1 MPSTFFGLTIAGSG
15 LSAFQAAINTT
26 ANNISN
32 VRTDGYSRQV
42 ANRVASEAL
51 RVHQKYGTAGSGV
64 TTESITQMRD
74 FYYDVKYWE
83 NNASLGYYDRKQY
96 YMKQIETY
104 YIDDDKN
111 YQKGF
116 TTILNTMFNDLD
128 TLKGNAGD
136 INNRKQFIGSALS
149 LTKYFTGVSKQLQDL
164 QSSCNDEIKSIVGEM
179 NGIASKIANL
189 NRQIDQL
196 EVKGGKANELR
207 DQRALLVDELS
218 KIVPVEVTE
227 VPIKDTNNAERVTG
241 LNWYRVSVGGQS
253 IVDGYDYRTLECIQR
268 EQKVNQADADGLYD
282 LYWKDG
288 AEPNVFYTKFTVTSP
303 SMDGELKALFEM
315 RDGNNEENFMG
326 NVATKDV
333 TNNTVT
339 IKDPSITSV
348 LNMNMPSKGVLT
360 IGYKDYEYDG
370 FSYTTNVD
378 ANGNETIESYTFNLK
393 KDGAASEIVADTK
406 VRIGTSINALG
417 VSYYLNQMTTFVRSF
432 AKKFNDYELQGVDLN
447 GNPMKVVDAN
457 GKMTD
462 ETTFFFTANT
472 ALGEKGFK
480 DVATAAGSHTYNIS
494 EDGTTSD
501 TYYWLTSSNF
511 TVADECQ
518 RDSERF
524 ATVRKADE
532 EPIPGGGIEQGIDQS
547 DLVEK
552 LLKLKSEEKLFR
564 GRGSSDFLKC
574 IYSDISVD
582 KQEADVF
589 QKNYSNIEEMI
600 EAQRLSISG
609 VDEDEEAL
617 DLVKFQNA
625 YNLASQMVQVM
636 TEMYDQLI
644 LQTGV

>member
-32 VRTDGYSRQV
+32 VRTDGYSRQT

-83 NNASLGYYDRKQY
+83 NNANLGYYDRKQY

-104 YIDDDKN
+104 FIDDDKN

-116 TTILNTMFNDLD
+116 STILDTMFSDLD
-128 TLKGNAGD
+128 TLHGKSGD
-136 INNRKQFIGSALS
+136 INTRKQFIGSAQS
-149 LTKYFTGVSKQLQDL
+149 LTGYFTEVSKELQDL
-164 QSSCNDEIKSIVGEM
+164 QSSCNAEIQTTVGKM
-179 NGIASKIANL
+179 NNLASKIATL

-207 DQRALLVDELS
+207 DQRALLIDELS
-218 KIVPVEVTE
+218 QIVPVEVTE
-227 VPIKDTNNAERVTG
+227 APIKDTNNAERVTG
-241 LNWYRVSVGGQS
+241 LNYYRVMVGGQA
-253 IVDGYDYRTLECIQR
+253 IVDGYDYKTLECVPR
-268 EQKVNQADADGLYD
+268 EYRANQADVEGLYD
-282 LYWKDG
+282 LRWTDTG
-288 AEPNVFYTKFTVTSP
+288 MRFEVSSP
-303 SMDGELKALFEM
+303 SMTGQLKALFEM
-315 RDGNNEENFMG
+315 RDGNNEENFQG
-326 NVATKDV
+326 
-333 TNNTVT
+333 TVKSIDSANKT
-339 IKDPSITSV
+339 ITIDDSNITSV
-348 LNMNMPSKGVLT
+348 FNMNMPSEGVITL
-360 IGYKDYEYDG
+360 GYREFTYDG
-370 FSYTTNVD
+370 FSYTTEIAD
-378 ANGNETIESYTFNLK
+378 DGTEKITSYTFNLK
-393 KDGAASEIVADTK
+393 EDPAQSGVQAGTSA
-406 VRIGTSINALG
+406 RIGTSIDALG

-432 AKKFNDYELQGVDLN
+432 SYKFNNIELQGVDLN
-447 GNPMKVVDAN
+447 GDPMR
-457 GKMTD
+457 
-462 ETTFFFTANT
+462 TFFVANT
-472 ALGEKGFK
+472 ADGEKGLN
-480 DVATAAGSHTYNIS
+480 DVDTAAGKTYKI
-494 EDGTTSD
+494 TTDNTTAD
-501 TYYWLTSSNF
+501 TYYWLTSSTF
-511 TVADECQ
+511 AVAEECQ
-518 RDSERF
+518 RDPQRF
-524 ATVRKADE
+524 ATIEKTPDPNPA
-532 EPIPGGGIEQGIDQS
+532 GGINQGIDQQ
-547 DLVEK
+547 DITEE
-552 LLKLKSEEKLFR
+552 LLKLKSEVKLFR

-574 IYSDISVD
+574 ILSDISVD

-589 QKNYSNIEEMI
+589 QKNYSNIEQMI

>member
-32 VRTDGYSRQV
+32 VRTDGYSRQT

-104 YIDDDKN
+104 FIDDDKN

-116 TTILNTMFNDLD
+116 STILDTMFSDLD
-128 TLKGNAGD
+128 TLHGKSGD
-136 INNRKQFIGSALS
+136 INTRKQFIGSAQS
-149 LTKYFTGVSKQLQDL
+149 LTGYFTEVSKELQDL
-164 QSSCNDEIKSIVGEM
+164 QSSCNVEIQTTVGKM
-179 NGIASKIANL
+179 NNLASKIATL

-207 DQRALLVDELS
+207 DQRALLIDELS
-218 KIVPVEVTE
+218 QIVPVEVTE
-227 VPIKDTNNAERVTG
+227 APIKDTNNAERVTG
-241 LNWYRVSVGGQS
+241 LNYYRVMVGGHA
-253 IVDGYDYRTLECIQR
+253 IVDGYDYKTLECVPR
-268 EQKVNQADADGLYD
+268 EYRANQADVEGLYD
-282 LYWKDG
+282 LRWTDTG
-288 AEPNVFYTKFTVTSP
+288 MRFEVSSP
-303 SMDGELKALFEM
+303 SMTGQLKALFEM
-315 RDGNNEENFMG
+315 RDGNNEENFQG
-326 NVATKDV
+326 
-333 TNNTVT
+333 TVKSIDSANKT
-339 IKDPSITSV
+339 ITIDDSNITSV
-348 LNMNMPSKGVLT
+348 FNMNMPSEGVITL
-360 IGYKDYEYDG
+360 GYREFTYDG
-370 FSYTTNVD
+370 FSYTTEIAD
-378 ANGNETIESYTFNLK
+378 DGTEKITSYTFNLK
-393 KDGAASEIVADTK
+393 EDPAQSGVQAGTSA
-406 VRIGTSINALG
+406 RIGTSIDALG

-432 AKKFNDYELQGVDLN
+432 SYKFNNIELQGVDLN
-447 GNPMKVVDAN
+447 GDPMR
-457 GKMTD
+457 
-462 ETTFFFTANT
+462 TFFVANT
-472 ALGEKGFK
+472 ADGEKGLN
-480 DVATAAGSHTYNIS
+480 DVDTAAGKTYKI
-494 EDGTTSD
+494 TTDNTTAD
-501 TYYWLTSSNF
+501 TYYWLTSSTF
-511 TVADECQ
+511 AVAEECQ
-518 RDSERF
+518 RDSQRF
-524 ATVRKADE
+524 ATIEKTPDPNPA
-532 EPIPGGGIEQGIDQS
+532 GGINQGIDQQ
-547 DLVEK
+547 DITEE
-552 LLKLKSEEKLFR
+552 LLKLKSEVKLFR

-574 IYSDISVD
+574 ILSDISVD

-589 QKNYSNIEEMI
+589 QKNYSNIEQMI

>member
-32 VRTDGYSRQV
+32 VRTDGYSRQT

-104 YIDDDKN
+104 FIDDDKN

-116 TTILNTMFNDLD
+116 STILDTMFSDLD
-128 TLKGNAGD
+128 TLHGKSGD
-136 INNRKQFIGSALS
+136 INTRKQFIGSAQS
-149 LTKYFTGVSKQLQDL
+149 LTGYFTEVSKELQDL
-164 QSSCNDEIKSIVGEM
+164 QSSCNVEIQTTVGKM
-179 NGIASKIANL
+179 NNLASKIATL

-207 DQRALLVDELS
+207 DQRALLIDELS
-218 KIVPVEVTE
+218 QIVPVEVTE
-227 VPIKDTNNAERVTG
+227 APIKDTNNAERVTG
-241 LNWYRVSVGGQS
+241 LNYYRVMVGGQA
-253 IVDGYDYRTLECIQR
+253 IVDGYDYKTLECVPR
-268 EQKVNQADADGLYD
+268 EYRANQADVEGLYD
-282 LYWKDG
+282 LRWTDTG
-288 AEPNVFYTKFTVTSP
+288 MRFEVSSP
-303 SMDGELKALFEM
+303 SMTGQLKALFEM
-315 RDGNNEENFMG
+315 RDGNNEENFQG
-326 NVATKDV
+326 
-333 TNNTVT
+333 TVKSIDSANKT
-339 IKDPSITSV
+339 ITIDDSNITSV
-348 LNMNMPSKGVLT
+348 FNMNMPSEGVITL
-360 IGYKDYEYDG
+360 GYREFTYDG
-370 FSYTTNVD
+370 FSYTTEIAD
-378 ANGNETIESYTFNLK
+378 DGTEKITSYTFNLK
-393 KDGAASEIVADTK
+393 EDPAQSGVQAGTSA
-406 VRIGTSINALG
+406 RIGTSIDALG

-432 AKKFNDYELQGVDLN
+432 SYKFNNIELQGVDLN
-447 GNPMKVVDAN
+447 GDPMR
-457 GKMTD
+457 
-462 ETTFFFTANT
+462 TFFVANT
-472 ALGEKGFK
+472 ADGEKGLN
-480 DVATAAGSHTYNIS
+480 DVDTAAGKTYKI
-494 EDGTTSD
+494 TTDNTTAD
-501 TYYWLTSSNF
+501 TYYWLTSSTF
-511 TVADECQ
+511 AVAEECQ
-518 RDSERF
+518 RDPQRF
-524 ATVRKADE
+524 ATIEKTPDPNPA
-532 EPIPGGGIEQGIDQS
+532 GGINQGIDQQ
-547 DLVEK
+547 DITEE
-552 LLKLKSEEKLFR
+552 LLKLKSEVKLFR

-574 IYSDISVD
+574 ILSDISVD

-589 QKNYSNIEEMI
+589 QKNYSNIEQMI

>member
-32 VRTDGYSRQV
+32 VRTDGYSRQT

-104 YIDDDKN
+104 FIDDDKN

-116 TTILNTMFNDLD
+116 STILDTMFSDLD
-128 TLKGNAGD
+128 TLHGKSGD
-136 INNRKQFIGSALS
+136 INTRKQFIGSAQS
-149 LTKYFTGVSKQLQDL
+149 LTGYFTEVSKELQDL
-164 QSSCNDEIKSIVGEM
+164 QSSCNVEIQTTVGKM
-179 NGIASKIANL
+179 NNLASKIATL

-207 DQRALLVDELS
+207 DQRALLIDELS
-218 KIVPVEVTE
+218 QIVPVEVTE
-227 VPIKDTNNAERVTG
+227 APIKDTNNAERVTG
-241 LNWYRVSVGGQS
+241 LNYYRVMVGGQA
-253 IVDGYDYRTLECIQR
+253 IVDGYDYKTLECVPR
-268 EQKVNQADADGLYD
+268 EYRANQADVEGLYD
-282 LYWKDG
+282 LRWTDTG
-288 AEPNVFYTKFTVTSP
+288 MRFEVSSP
-303 SMDGELKALFEM
+303 SMTGQLKALFEM
-315 RDGNNEENFMG
+315 RDGNNEENFQG
-326 NVATKDV
+326 
-333 TNNTVT
+333 TVKSIDSANKT
-339 IKDPSITSV
+339 ITIDDSNITSV
-348 LNMNMPSKGVLT
+348 FNMNMPSEGVITL
-360 IGYKDYEYDG
+360 GYREFTYDG
-370 FSYTTNVD
+370 FSYTTEIAD
-378 ANGNETIESYTFNLK
+378 DGTEKITSYTFNLK
-393 KDGAASEIVADTK
+393 EDPAQSGVQAGTSA
-406 VRIGTSINALG
+406 RIGTSIDALG

-432 AKKFNDYELQGVDLN
+432 SYKFNNIELQGVDLN
-447 GNPMKVVDAN
+447 GDPMR
-457 GKMTD
+457 
-462 ETTFFFTANT
+462 TFFVANT
-472 ALGEKGFK
+472 ADGEKGLN
-480 DVATAAGSHTYNIS
+480 DVDTAAGKTYKI
-494 EDGTTSD
+494 TTDNTTAD
-501 TYYWLTSSNF
+501 TYYWLTSSTF
-511 TVADECQ
+511 AVAEECQ
-518 RDSERF
+518 RDPQRF
-524 ATVRKADE
+524 ATIEKTPDPNPA
-532 EPIPGGGIEQGIDQS
+532 GGINQGIDQQ
-547 DLVEK
+547 DITED
-552 LLKLKSEEKLFR
+552 LLKLKSEVKLFR

-574 IYSDISVD
+574 ILSDISVD

-589 QKNYSNIEEMI
+589 QKNYSNIEQMI

>member
-32 VRTDGYSRQV
+32 VRTDGYSRQT

-104 YIDDDKN
+104 FIDDDKN

-116 TTILNTMFNDLD
+116 STILDTMFSDLD
-128 TLKGNAGD
+128 TLHGNSGD
-136 INNRKQFIGSALS
+136 INTRKQFIGSAQS
-149 LTKYFTGVSKQLQDL
+149 LTGYFTEVSKELQDL
-164 QSSCNDEIKSIVGEM
+164 QSSCNVEIQTTVGKM
-179 NGIASKIANL
+179 NNLASKIATL

-207 DQRALLVDELS
+207 DQRALLIDELS
-218 KIVPVEVTE
+218 QIVPVEVTE
-227 VPIKDTNNAERVTG
+227 APIKDTNNAERVTG
-241 LNWYRVSVGGQS
+241 LNYYRVMVGGQA
-253 IVDGYDYRTLECIQR
+253 IVDGYDYKTLECVPR
-268 EQKVNQADADGLYD
+268 EYRANQADVEGLYD
-282 LYWKDG
+282 LRWTDTG
-288 AEPNVFYTKFTVTSP
+288 MRFEVSSP
-303 SMDGELKALFEM
+303 SMTGQLKALFEM
-315 RDGNNEENFMG
+315 RDGNNEENFQG
-326 NVATKDV
+326 
-333 TNNTVT
+333 TVKSIDSANKT
-339 IKDPSITSV
+339 ITIDDSNITSV
-348 LNMNMPSKGVLT
+348 FNMNMPSEGVITL
-360 IGYKDYEYDG
+360 GYREFTYDG
-370 FSYTTNVD
+370 FSYTTEIAD
-378 ANGNETIESYTFNLK
+378 DGTEKITSYTFNLK
-393 KDGAASEIVADTK
+393 EDPAQSGVQAGTSA
-406 VRIGTSINALG
+406 RIGTSIDALG

-432 AKKFNDYELQGVDLN
+432 SYKFNNIELQGVDLN
-447 GNPMKVVDAN
+447 GDPMR
-457 GKMTD
+457 
-462 ETTFFFTANT
+462 TFFVANT
-472 ALGEKGFK
+472 ADGEKGLN
-480 DVATAAGSHTYNIS
+480 DVDTAAGKTYKI
-494 EDGTTSD
+494 TTDNTTAD
-501 TYYWLTSSNF
+501 TYYWLTSSTF
-511 TVADECQ
+511 AVAEECQ
-518 RDSERF
+518 RDPQRF
-524 ATVRKADE
+524 ATIEKTPDPNPA
-532 EPIPGGGIEQGIDQS
+532 GGINQGIDQQ
-547 DLVEK
+547 DITEE
-552 LLKLKSEEKLFR
+552 LLKLKSEVKLFR

-574 IYSDISVD
+574 ILSDISVD

-589 QKNYSNIEEMI
+589 QKNYSNIEQMI

>member
-32 VRTDGYSRQV
+32 VRTDGYSRQT

-83 NNASLGYYDRKQY
+83 NNANLGYYDRKQY

-104 YIDDDKN
+104 FIDDDKN

-116 TTILNTMFNDLD
+116 STILDTMFSDLD
-128 TLKGNAGD
+128 TLHGNSGD
-136 INNRKQFIGSALS
+136 INTRKQFIGSAQS
-149 LTKYFTGVSKQLQDL
+149 LTGYFTEVSKELQDL
-164 QSSCNDEIKSIVGEM
+164 QSSCNAEIQTTVGKM
-179 NGIASKIANL
+179 NNLASKIATL

-207 DQRALLVDELS
+207 DQRALLIDELS
-218 KIVPVEVTE
+218 QIVPVEVTE
-227 VPIKDTNNAERVTG
+227 APIKDTNNAERVTG
-241 LNWYRVSVGGQS
+241 LNYYRVMVGGQA
-253 IVDGYDYRTLECIQR
+253 IVDGYDYKTLECVPR
-268 EQKVNQADADGLYD
+268 EYRANQADVEGLYD
-282 LYWKDG
+282 LRWTDTG
-288 AEPNVFYTKFTVTSP
+288 MRFEVSSP
-303 SMDGELKALFEM
+303 SMTGQLKALFEM
-315 RDGNNEENFMG
+315 RDGNNEENFQG
-326 NVATKDV
+326 
-333 TNNTVT
+333 TVKSIDSANKT
-339 IKDPSITSV
+339 ITIDDSNITSV
-348 LNMNMPSKGVLT
+348 FNMNMPSEGVITL
-360 IGYKDYEYDG
+360 GYREFTYDG
-370 FSYTTNVD
+370 FSYTTEIAD
-378 ANGNETIESYTFNLK
+378 DGTEKITSYTFNLK
-393 KDGAASEIVADTK
+393 EDPAQSGVQAGTSA
-406 VRIGTSINALG
+406 RIGTSIDALG

-432 AKKFNDYELQGVDLN
+432 SYKFNNIELQGVDLN
-447 GNPMKVVDAN
+447 GDPMR
-457 GKMTD
+457 
-462 ETTFFFTANT
+462 TFFVANT
-472 ALGEKGFK
+472 ADGEKGLN
-480 DVATAAGSHTYNIS
+480 DVDTAAGKTYKI
-494 EDGTTSD
+494 TTDNTTAD
-501 TYYWLTSSNF
+501 TYYWLTSSTF
-511 TVADECQ
+511 AVAEECQ
-518 RDSERF
+518 RDPQRF
-524 ATVRKADE
+524 ATIEKTPDPNPA
-532 EPIPGGGIEQGIDQS
+532 GGINQGIDQQ
-547 DLVEK
+547 DITEE
-552 LLKLKSEEKLFR
+552 LLKLKSEVKLFR

-574 IYSDISVD
+574 ILSDISVD

-589 QKNYSNIEEMI
+589 QKNYSNIEQMI

>member
-32 VRTDGYSRQV
+32 VRTDGYSRQT

-104 YIDDDKN
+104 FIDDDKN

-116 TTILNTMFNDLD
+116 STILDTMFSDLD
-128 TLKGNAGD
+128 TLHGKSGD
-136 INNRKQFIGSALS
+136 INTRKQFIGSAQS
-149 LTKYFTGVSKQLQDL
+149 LTGYFTEVSKELQDL
-164 QSSCNDEIKSIVGEM
+164 QSSCNVEIQTTVGKM
-179 NGIASKIANL
+179 NNLASKIATL

-207 DQRALLVDELS
+207 DQRALLIDELS
-218 KIVPVEVTE
+218 QIVPVEVTE
-227 VPIKDTNNAERVTG
+227 APIKDTNNAERVTG
-241 LNWYRVSVGGQS
+241 LNYYRVMVGGQA
-253 IVDGYDYRTLECIQR
+253 IVDGYDYKTLECVPR
-268 EQKVNQADADGLYD
+268 EYRANQADVEGLYD
-282 LYWKDG
+282 LRWTDTG
-288 AEPNVFYTKFTVTSP
+288 MRFEVSSP
-303 SMDGELKALFEM
+303 SMTGQLKALFEM
-315 RDGNNEENFMG
+315 RDGNNEENFQG
-326 NVATKDV
+326 
-333 TNNTVT
+333 TVKSIDSANKT
-339 IKDPSITSV
+339 ITIDDSNITSV
-348 LNMNMPSKGVLT
+348 FNMNMPSEGVITL
-360 IGYKDYEYDG
+360 GYREFTYDG
-370 FSYTTNVD
+370 FSYTTEIAD
-378 ANGNETIESYTFNLK
+378 DGTEKITSYTFNLK
-393 KDGAASEIVADTK
+393 EDPAQSGVQAGTSA
-406 VRIGTSINALG
+406 RIGTSIDALG

-432 AKKFNDYELQGVDLN
+432 SYKFNNIELQGVDLN
-447 GNPMKVVDAN
+447 GDPMR
-457 GKMTD
+457 
-462 ETTFFFTANT
+462 TFFVANT
-472 ALGEKGFK
+472 ADGEKGLN
-480 DVATAAGSHTYNIS
+480 DVDTAAGKTYKI
-494 EDGTTSD
+494 TTDNTTAD
-501 TYYWLTSSNF
+501 TYYWLTSSTF
-511 TVADECQ
+511 AVAEECQ
-518 RDSERF
+518 RDPQRF
-524 ATVRKADE
+524 ATIEKTPDPNPA
-532 EPIPGGGIEQGIDQS
+532 GGINQGIDQQ
-547 DLVEK
+547 DITEE
-552 LLKLKSEEKLFR
+552 LLKLKSEVKLFR

-574 IYSDISVD
+574 ILSDISVD

-589 QKNYSNIEEMI
+589 QQNYSNIEEMI

>member
-32 VRTDGYSRQV
+32 VRTDGYSRQT

-104 YIDDDKN
+104 FIDDDKN

-116 TTILNTMFNDLD
+116 STILDTMFSDLD
-128 TLKGNAGD
+128 TLHGNSGD
-136 INNRKQFIGSALS
+136 INTRKQFIGSAQS
-149 LTKYFTGVSKQLQDL
+149 LTGYFTEVSKELQDL
-164 QSSCNDEIKSIVGEM
+164 QSSCNVEIQTTVGKM
-179 NGIASKIANL
+179 NNLASKIATL

-207 DQRALLVDELS
+207 DQRALLIDELS
-218 KIVPVEVTE
+218 QIVPVEVTE
-227 VPIKDTNNAERVTG
+227 APIKDTNNAERVTG
-241 LNWYRVSVGGQS
+241 LNYYRVMVGGQA
-253 IVDGYDYRTLECIQR
+253 IVDGYDYKTLECVPR
-268 EQKVNQADADGLYD
+268 EYRANQADVEGLYD
-282 LYWKDG
+282 LRWTDTG
-288 AEPNVFYTKFTVTSP
+288 MRFEVSSP
-303 SMDGELKALFEM
+303 SMTGQLKALFEM
-315 RDGNNEENFMG
+315 RDGNNEENFQG
-326 NVATKDV
+326 TVAYAGPDPNDATKHIVKIDDS
-333 TNNTVT
+333 N
-339 IKDPSITSV
+339 ITSV
-348 LNMNMPSKGVLT
+348 FNMNMPSEGVITL
-360 IGYKDYEYDG
+360 GYREFTYDG
-370 FSYTTNVD
+370 FSYDTVMDEDGT
-378 ANGNETIESYTFNLK
+378 EKIISYTFNLK
-393 KDGAASEIVADTK
+393 EDPAQSGVQTGTSA
-406 VRIGTSINALG
+406 RIGTSIDALG

-432 AKKFNDYELQGVDLN
+432 SYKFNNIELQGVDLN
-447 GNPMKVVDAN
+447 GDPMR
-457 GKMTD
+457 
-462 ETTFFFTANT
+462 TFFVADTAD
-472 ALGEKGFK
+472 GEKKFGTVDQAIK
-480 DVATAAGSHTYNIS
+480 DFNDKNLQPNYTYNI
-494 EDGTTSD
+494 TTDNQTAD
-501 TYYWLTSSNF
+501 TYYWLTSSTF
-511 TVADECQ
+511 AVAEECQ
-518 RDSERF
+518 RDPQRF
-524 ATVRKADE
+524 ATIEKTPDPNPA
-532 EPIPGGGIEQGIDQS
+532 GGINQGIDQQ
-547 DLVEK
+547 DITED
-552 LLKLKSEEKLFR
+552 LLKLKSEVKLFR

-574 IYSDISVD
+574 ILSDISVD

-589 QKNYSNIEEMI
+589 QKNYSNIEQMI

>member
-32 VRTDGYSRQV
+32 VRTDGYSRQT

-104 YIDDDKN
+104 FIDDDKN

-116 TTILNTMFNDLD
+116 STILDTMFSDLD
-128 TLKGNAGD
+128 TLHGKSGD
-136 INNRKQFIGSALS
+136 INTRKQFIGSAQS
-149 LTKYFTGVSKQLQDL
+149 LTGYFTEVSKELQDL
-164 QSSCNDEIKSIVGEM
+164 QSSCNVEIQTTVGKM
-179 NGIASKIANL
+179 NNLASKIATL

-207 DQRALLVDELS
+207 DQRALLIDELS
-218 KIVPVEVTE
+218 QIVPVEVTE
-227 VPIKDTNNAERVTG
+227 APIKDTNNAERVTG
-241 LNWYRVSVGGQS
+241 LNYYRVMVGGQA
-253 IVDGYDYRTLECIQR
+253 IVDGYDYKTLECVPR
-268 EQKVNQADADGLYD
+268 EYRANQADVEGLYD
-282 LYWKDG
+282 LRWTDTG
-288 AEPNVFYTKFTVTSP
+288 MRFEVSSP
-303 SMDGELKALFEM
+303 SMTGQLKALFEM
-315 RDGNNEENFMG
+315 RDGNNEENFQG
-326 NVATKDV
+326 
-333 TNNTVT
+333 TVKSIDSANKT
-339 IKDPSITSV
+339 ITIDDSNITSV
-348 LNMNMPSKGVLT
+348 CNMNMPSEGVITL
-360 IGYKDYEYDG
+360 GYREFTYDG
-370 FSYTTNVD
+370 FSYTTEIAD
-378 ANGNETIESYTFNLK
+378 DGTEKITSYTFNLK
-393 KDGAASEIVADTK
+393 EDPAQSGVQAGTSA
-406 VRIGTSINALG
+406 RIGTSIDALG

-432 AKKFNDYELQGVDLN
+432 SYKFNNIELQGVDLN
-447 GNPMKVVDAN
+447 GDPMR
-457 GKMTD
+457 
-462 ETTFFFTANT
+462 TFFVANT
-472 ALGEKGFK
+472 ADGEKGLN
-480 DVATAAGSHTYNIS
+480 DVDTAAGKTYKI
-494 EDGTTSD
+494 TTDNTTAD
-501 TYYWLTSSNF
+501 TYYWLTSSTF
-511 TVADECQ
+511 AVAEECQ
-518 RDSERF
+518 RDPQRF
-524 ATVRKADE
+524 ATIEKTPDPNPA
-532 EPIPGGGIEQGIDQS
+532 GGINQGIDQQ
-547 DLVEK
+547 DITEE
-552 LLKLKSEEKLFR
+552 LLKLKSEVKLFR

-574 IYSDISVD
+574 ILSDISVD

-589 QKNYSNIEEMI
+589 QKNYSNIEQMI

>member
-32 VRTDGYSRQV
+32 VRTDGYSRQT

-104 YIDDDKN
+104 FIDDDKN

-116 TTILNTMFNDLD
+116 STILDTMFSDLD
-128 TLKGNAGD
+128 TLHGKSGD
-136 INNRKQFIGSALS
+136 INTRKQFIGSAQS
-149 LTKYFTGVSKQLQDL
+149 LTGYFTEVSKELQDL
-164 QSSCNDEIKSIVGEM
+164 QSSCNVEIQTTVGKM
-179 NGIASKIANL
+179 NNLASKIATL

-207 DQRALLVDELS
+207 DQRVLLIDELS
-218 KIVPVEVTE
+218 QIVPVEVTE
-227 VPIKDTNNAERVTG
+227 APIKDTNNAERVTG
-241 LNWYRVSVGGQS
+241 LNYYRVMVGGQA
-253 IVDGYDYRTLECIQR
+253 IVDGYDYKTLECVPR
-268 EQKVNQADADGLYD
+268 EYRANQADVEGLYD
-282 LYWKDG
+282 LRWTDTG
-288 AEPNVFYTKFTVTSP
+288 MRFEVSSP
-303 SMDGELKALFEM
+303 SMTGQLKALFEM
-315 RDGNNEENFMG
+315 RDGNNEENFQG
-326 NVATKDV
+326 
-333 TNNTVT
+333 TVKSIDSANKT
-339 IKDPSITSV
+339 ITIDDSNITSV
-348 LNMNMPSKGVLT
+348 FNMNMPSEGVITL
-360 IGYKDYEYDG
+360 GYREFTYDG
-370 FSYTTNVD
+370 FSYTTEIAD
-378 ANGNETIESYTFNLK
+378 DGTEKITSYTFNLK
-393 KDGAASEIVADTK
+393 EDPAQSGVQTGTSA
-406 VRIGTSINALG
+406 RIGTSIDALG

-432 AKKFNDYELQGVDLN
+432 SYKFNNIELQGVDLN
-447 GNPMKVVDAN
+447 GDPMR
-457 GKMTD
+457 
-462 ETTFFFTANT
+462 TFFVANT
-472 ALGEKGFK
+472 ADGEKGLN
-480 DVATAAGSHTYNIS
+480 DVDTAAGKTYKI
-494 EDGTTSD
+494 TTDNTTAD
-501 TYYWLTSSNF
+501 TYYWLTSSTF
-511 TVADECQ
+511 AVAEECQ
-518 RDSERF
+518 RDPQRF
-524 ATVRKADE
+524 ATIEKTPDPNPA
-532 EPIPGGGIEQGIDQS
+532 GGINQGIDQQ
-547 DLVEK
+547 DITEE
-552 LLKLKSEEKLFR
+552 LLKLKSEVKLFR

-574 IYSDISVD
+574 ILSDISVD

-589 QKNYSNIEEMI
+589 QKNYSNIEQMI